1 MPGLAISLRA
11 FDIDQLQEIARFWG
25 LEITGSS
32 KESLR
37 LSLELEMNDP
47 ERFQTVFDAL
57 SEPAQSALAD
67 LKANQ
72 GQLSLFSFSQRYGE
86 IRAMGP
92 ARRKKEEPWAF
103 PASISEELWYRGL
116 IGRDF
121 LREGD
126 DLEEKIYLP
135 DEFSAILPEPDLTF
149 SAGLELQAQRLIL
162 PEPKA
167 ATSILNDICSFLA
180 SVRFEDQQ
188 SQLLKL
194 NKNADHWQLISKL
207 SRAISFLNA
216 NNEPTDQA
224 RQFLEMSR
232 VQALTYLQK
241 QWLSSTNFNE
251 FFFLPDLTI
260 ESDEPVDLVN
270 ARRNLQDLFSTLP
283 LRQWYSLDELVEKV
297 YEINPEFL
305 RKQEQFYTWK
315 IHVSGSPA
323 QPDGPESW
331 NNVEGALIRFVLT
344 VMYPLLGLAAVTNL
358 AEEPDQIY
366 FQLFPAPTLSEQFP
380 SLFEEEKFL
389 LVQTSAT
396 IIMTNRS
403 PLILRYQISRFC
415 QWLSYA
421 KGNYHYELT
430 PASLKRAEE
439 QGLLPKHLIALLR
452 KHSQNGLPPNLYEAL
467 LRWQNEGKQAGLEH
481 VIVLRLAN
489 PEMLQALRSGP
500 AGRYLGEAFGPT
512 SVAVKANGIRAV
524 RQALAQL
531 AYLSDY
537 DEGLSDDENK

>member
-1 MPGLAISLRA
+1 MTTRA
-11 FDIDQLQEIARFWG
+11 FSGR
-25 LEITGSS
+25 
-32 KESLR
+32 
-37 LSLELEMNDP
+37 
-47 ERFQTVFDAL
+47 FDAL
-57 SEPAQSALAD
+57 SDLATLAD
-67 LKANQ
+67 LKPTRV
-72 GQLSLFSFSQRYGE
+72 LSLFSFSQRYGE

-207 SRAISFLNA
+207 SRAIGFLDA

-224 RQFLEMSR
+224 RQFLEMPR

-251 FFFLPDLTI
+251 FSFLPDLTI
-260 ESDEPVDLVN
+260 ESDEPIDLVN

-283 LRQWYSLDELVEKV
+283 LKQWYSLDELVEKL

-366 FQLFPAPTLSEQFP
+366 FQLFPAPNLNEQFP

-389 LVQTSAT
+389 LVRTSAT
-396 IIMTNRS
+396 IIMTDRS
-403 PLILRYQISRFC
+403 PDLALPNLPFLPMVKLCEGKLPIRAHTRLLESELRNRACSQ
-415 QWLSYA
+415 
-421 KGNYHYELT
+421 T
-430 PASLKRAEE
+430 PHRAIAQAFPKRLA
-439 QGLLPKHLIALLR
+439 
-452 KHSQNGLPPNLYEAL
+452 PNLYEAL
-467 LRWQNEGKQAGLEH
+467 LSWQNEGKQAGLEQ
-481 VIVLRLAN
+481 VIVLSLAK
-489 PEMLQALRSGP
+489 PEKLQALRSSP

-537 DEGLSDDENK
+537 DEGLSDYENK

>member
-72 GQLSLFSFSQRYGE
+72 DQLSLFSFSQRYGE

-135 DEFSAILPEPDLTF
+135 DEFSAILPEPDLSF
-149 SAGLELQAQRLIL
+149 STGLELQAQRLIL

-167 ATSILNDICSFLA
+167 TTNILNDICSFLA

-194 NKNADHWQLISKL
+194 NKNAI
-207 SRAISFLNA
+207 
-216 NNEPTDQA
+216 T
-224 RQFLEMSR
+224 
-232 VQALTYLQK
+232 
-241 QWLSSTNFNE
+241 
-251 FFFLPDLTI
+251 
-260 ESDEPVDLVN
+260 
-270 ARRNLQDLFSTLP
+270 
-283 LRQWYSLDELVEKV
+283 
-297 YEINPEFL
+297 
-305 RKQEQFYTWK
+305 
-315 IHVSGSPA
+315 
-323 QPDGPESW
+323 
-331 NNVEGALIRFVLT
+331 
-344 VMYPLLGLAAVTNL
+344 
-358 AEEPDQIY
+358 
-366 FQLFPAPTLSEQFP
+366 
-380 SLFEEEKFL
+380 
-389 LVQTSAT
+389 
-396 IIMTNRS
+396 
-403 PLILRYQISRFC
+403 
-415 QWLSYA
+415 
-421 KGNYHYELT
+421 GN
-430 PASLKRAEE
+430 
-439 QGLLPKHLIALLR
+439 
-452 KHSQNGLPPNLYEAL
+452 
-467 LRWQNEGKQAGLEH
+467 
-481 VIVLRLAN
+481 
-489 PEMLQALRSGP
+489 
-500 AGRYLGEAFGPT
+500 
-512 SVAVKANGIRAV
+512 
-524 RQALAQL
+524 
-531 AYLSDY
+531 
-537 DEGLSDDENK
+537 